1 MAFLSE
7 KLISASGPKEETDS
21 DFNLVTALYHFD
33 GSNGAQNDSFV
44 DSSSESHTV
53 TPGSTP
59 PTQGSFSP
67 FSADEGKW
75 SVFFDGNGD
84 YLQIADSS
92 DLEIGSS
99 EFTMECWFFQRVDS
113 GSGSSSHTLL
123 SKWDNDGRKEF
134 ILRITENSSNQVL
147 QWLSSS
153 DGSNNDANF
162 YGNTVITNDGWH
174 HAAATRDSSNT
185 IRLFLD
191 GVLQSS
197 TASQSSTYTGTH
209 EFMIGANGTSGI
221 QQYMDGF
228 ISNVR
233 FIKGTALYTGS
244 SYTAPTAPLTA
255 VTNTKLL
262 TCCSNRYRDK
272 SSSGHFIDRSGNV
285 SIKPFSPFNPSE
297 AYSASVKGG
306 SAEFDQVGTTYLDI
320 TDSTD
325 FDFGTEDFTVEAWVY
340 PNKPLITSTVPF
352 ALMLNGSG
360 GALSNFYFGWT
371 TYSSKGLVIYG
382 GANIGSEYSGSVD
395 HVPKMGGWSHIVY
408 QRTSGT
414 FNFYLNGTRV
424 YNSAD
429 SGAFPDVTG
438 VRVGVSEHYGSYYM
452 GAFLSDLR
460 VVKGS
465 NVYSNASTL
474 TLPTTPLTAVT
485 NTKLLLNFTNAAI
498 IDQTGKTNIK
508 TVGNARLNTS
518 VKKFGTASVEFD
530 GTDDYIEVP
539 PSTSIFN
546 VISPQRGSWTYECFI
561 YPKTVVDAGG
571 YGCIFDTRTNNPDS
585 DGVSLFYVGTASQKR
600 LECYGPAAGGYY
612 FSTANNSITLDQWQH
627 VALVFDLDA
636 TNYPITCYVN
646 GTSVGSSTTN
656 TWYTR
661 DSGRLIIGAQQAGY
675 NEFTGFI
682 DEFRVTNKARYTS
695 NFTAP
700 TKEFPNL

>member
-7 KLISASGPKEETDS
+7 KLISASGGVQEETDP

-33 GSNGAQNDSFV
+33 TTTDNGNNSTFL
-44 DSSSESHTV
+44 DSSSESHTI
-53 TPGSTP
+53 TNGSTP
-59 PTQGSFSP
+59 PSQGSFSP
-67 FSADEGKW
+67 FSAEEGKW
-75 SVFFDGNGD
+75 SVFLDGNGD
-84 YLQIADSS
+84 YLYIDDSS

-99 EFTMECWFFQRVDS
+99 EFTMECWFFQRADS

-147 QWLSSS
+147 HWLSSS
-153 DGSNNDANF
+153 DGSSNDADF
-162 YGNTVITNDGWH
+162 YGNTVITNDEWH

-272 SSSGHFIDRSGNV
+272 SSSAHFIRSSQDLGTGEPH
-285 SIKPFSPFNPSE
+285 IKPFSPFNPSE

-306 SAEFDQVGTTYLDI
+306 SAEFDQVSTTYFDI

-325 FDFGTEDFTVEAWVY
+325 FDFGTGDFTVEAWVY
-340 PNKPLITSTVPF
+340 PNKVLTSSSVPF
-352 ALMLNGSG
+352 ALMLNGNG
-360 GALSNFYFGWT
+360 SNFYFGWT
-371 TYSSKGLVIYG
+371 TYSLKGLVIYG

-395 HVPKMGGWSHIVY
+395 HVPKMNGWSHIVY

-424 YNSAD
+424 YNTPDDTNGS
-429 SGAFPDVTG
+429 FPDVTG
-438 VRVGVSEHYGSYYM
+438 VRIGANENYNDYFM

-460 VVKGS
+460 IVNGS
-465 NVYSNASTL
+465 NVYSNAATL
-474 TLPTTPLTAVT
+474 TVPTAPLTDVT
-485 NTKLLLNFTNAAI
+485 NTKLLLNSTNSVFF
-498 IDQTGKTNIK
+498 DSSGKTNAKFFSGVSSLVRSK
-508 TVGNARLNTS
+508 TY
-518 VKKFGTASVEFD
+518 VKKFGTSSAQWTGEGAYLRLNETLEPNLYELGAGDFTVEFQLRLTNTTSTQVFIDFRDSANSNIALAVYISGSTFYFWAGSSEVAIGTLSTNTFHHIAIVRSGSTITSYID
-530 GTDDYIEVP
+530 GT
-539 PSTSIFN
+539 
-546 VISPQRGSWTYECFI
+546 
-561 YPKTVVDAGG
+561 AGG
-571 YGCIFDTRTNNPDS
+571 T
-585 DGVSLFYVGTASQKR
+585 
-600 LECYGPAAGGYY
+600 E
-612 FSTANNSITLDQWQH
+612 
-627 VALVFDLDA
+627 
-636 TNYPITCYVN
+636 
-646 GTSVGSSTTN
+646 TN
-656 TWYTR
+656 TNFLL
-661 DSGRLIIGAQQAGY
+661 GRQITIGSNWNGQYYLRGYMDELRITQA
-675 NEFTGFI
+675 
-682 DEFRVTNKARYTS
+682 KARYTS

-700 TKEFPNL
+700 TEAFLDR

>member
-7 KLISASGPKEETDS
+7 KLISASGAVGEETDP
-21 DFNLVTALYHFD
+21 DFSLVTALFHFD
-33 GSNGAQNDSFV
+33 GSNGAQNNTFL
-44 DSSSESHTV
+44 DSSSNGFTV
-53 TPGSTP
+53 TRNGDT
-59 PTQGSFSP
+59 TQGSFSP

-75 SVFFDGNGD
+75 SASFDGTDD

-92 DLEIGSS
+92 DLEIASS
-99 EFTMECWFFQRVDS
+99 EFTMECWFFQHADS
-113 GSGSSSHTLL
+113 GSGSDSHTLL

-147 QWLSSS
+147 HWLSSS
-153 DGSNNDANF
+153 DGSTNDANF
-162 YGNTVITNDGWH
+162 YGNTVITNNEWH

-306 SAEFDQVGTTYLDI
+306 SAEFDQAGTTYLDI

-325 FDFGTEDFTVEAWVY
+325 FDFGTGDFTVEAWVY
-340 PNKPLITSTVPF
+340 PNKPLITSSVPF

-485 NTKLLLNFTNAAI
+485 NTKLLLNFTNAAAF
-498 IDQTGKTNIK
+498 DQTGKTNSE
-508 TVGNARLNTS
+508 TLGNAQTS
-518 VKKFGTASVEFD
+518 TATTAKFGTAS
-530 GTDDYIEVP
+530 
-539 PSTSIFN
+539 
-546 VISPQRGSWTYECFI
+546 
-561 YPKTVVDAGG
+561 
-571 YGCIFDTRTNNPDS
+571 
-585 DGVSLFYVGTASQKR
+585 L
-600 LECYGPAAGGYY
+600 L
-612 FSTANNSITLDQWQH
+612 LH
-627 VALVFDLDA
+627 
-636 TNYPITCYVN
+636 
-646 GTSVGSSTTN
+646 GTSDSLKLINVVPIRTSPFTLEFFFKSSTTSLDTYYRRMYKMATVTSQDNAWCEICIN
-656 TWYTR
+656 TSTGSYGSGNNIFMYTPGNTIIGTATPFDANWHHFALTR
-661 DSGRLIIGAQQAGY
+661 DTSNNLKMFVDGTQDGSTV
-675 NEFTGFI
+675 TGFTNDLTQTEHLVGANDTSGNGDFLGYI
-682 DEFRVTNKARYTS
+682 DELRLTMKARYTS
-695 NFTAP
+695 NFTIPSEA
-700 TKEFPNL
+700 FPNR